1 MRRTICTIVLAV
13 AGALLSQNAVGLA
26 AAGTDPIRLDDCRIT
41 NTRSYVSAYKPI
53 TLSFTN
59 LRASTA
65 DNIRFVVQYAGR
77 TEHITDKGTFAQNV
91 TVTHAFS
98 GFYNSRYV
106 GAAPSSCT
114 VEFAH
119 FLDGSTWAV
128 INASFRLGDSSIVR
142 C

>member
-1 MRRTICTIVLAV
+1 MRPVCIIALAV
-13 AGALLSQNAVGLA
+13 AGALLSQNVVGLA
-26 AAGTDPIRLDDCRIT
+26 AIATAPIRLDNCRIT
-41 NTRSYVSAYKPI
+41 NTHSYVSAYKPL

-65 DNIRFVVQYAGR
+65 DKIRFVVQYAGR

-91 TVTHAFS
+91 TVTHAFN

-114 VEFAH
+114 VEYAH
-119 FLDGSTWAV
+119 FLDGTIWTV
-128 INASFRLGDSSIVR
+128 IKASSGSGDSSIER

>member
-1 MRRTICTIVLAV
+1 MRPPVRIIALAA
-13 AGALLSQNAVGLA
+13 AGALLSQNVVGLA
-26 AAGTDPIRLDDCRIT
+26 QTATDPIRLDDCRIM

-59 LRASTA
+59 LRASSA

-91 TVTHAFS
+91 TVTHAFN

-106 GAAPSSCT
+106 GAALCSCT
-114 VEFAH
+114 VEYAH
-119 FLDGSTWAV
+119 FSDGSTWEV
-128 INASFRLGDSSIVR
+128 IKTSLRLGDSSVVR